1 MTRDEFLAWSGRQ
14 EGRYE
19 FDGFQ
24 PVPLGA
30 VDVNHGL
37 ITNAIHRT
45 LFDRLRGAPY
55 RALGPGIGLATLGGG
70 LRKPDALVAGSTL
83 TGAEII
89 VPGAVIVFGV
99 LDRASPCL
107 DWMARVR
114 EYGAVPSI
122 RRCVPVDGTAVG
134 VAVVSPAQGTGSF
147 AADLLTGG
155 DVLRLPE
162 IGVEMPVGDLY
173 EGVAFDAGSLSARE
187 SRSVAAP

>member
-19 FDGFQ
+19 FDGVQ

-45 LFDRLRGAPY
+45 LFDRLRGTPY
-55 RALGPGIGLATLGGG
+55 RALGPGIGLATVGGTV
-70 LRKPDALVAGSTL
+70 RKPDALVTGSTL

-89 VPGAVIVFGV
+89 VPSAVVVFEV
-99 LDRASPCL
+99 LSRASPCL
-107 DWMARVR
+107 GWMARVW

-122 RRCVPVDGTAVG
+122 RRCVLVDGTAVG
-134 VAVVSPAQGTGSF
+134 LAVVSPAQGTGAF
-147 AADLLTGG
+147 TADLLTGG

-173 EGVAFDAGSLSARE
+173 EGVVFDAGGPPARG
-187 SRSVAAP
+187 SRSVVAP